1 MIQDIIS
8 GTVLQ
13 VGTESVSREVEVEMA
28 FDEENDPLALM
39 MIFRVDGEGEVC
51 WTVARELIMCGA
63 TNLFPVG
70 EGDVKV
76 RADYGNGRVL
86 MCLTSPLGHADIGLD
101 REELV
106 DFLNRTQAVCPLG
119 EEPIEA
125 LVDQEL
131 ADLLGEA
138 S

>member
-1 MIQDIIS
+1 MIQDVIN

-13 VGTESVSREVEVEMA
+13 VGTESVSQEVEVELA

-39 MIFRVDGEGEVC
+39 MIFRVEGEDEVC
-51 WTVARELIMCGA
+51 WTMGRELAMRGVMS
-63 TNLFPVG
+63 LGPYG
-70 EGDVKV
+70 GGDVRF
-76 RADYGNGRVL
+76 RADYSNNRVM
-86 MCLTSPLGHADIGLD
+86 MCLRTPGGHADVALN
-101 REELV
+101 REELI
-106 DFLNRTQAVCPLG
+106 DFLNRTQAVCKLG

-125 LVDQEL
+125 LMDQEL